1 MTRSVK
7 VLKHWGITFKKNWQ
21 LLVLCIPALTAYILF
36 SYVPMAGVVMAFKNY
51 RYNLGIFGSPW
62 AGFKNFEYLL
72 RSPDLWR
79 ITRNTVGYSLLFLV
93 VGMAAEIITALLLF
107 EIDSKKS
114 LKFYQTCLQFPR
126 FMSWVIIGFVTYA
139 IFNPTLGVMNQ
150 VLRMFGMDKVDVYSN
165 AAYWPWILTICHI
178 WKSVGSGCIVYY
190 AALMGVDGSL
200 YEAAAIDGA
209 GRWKQTIHISI
220 PSLIPVATI
229 LGIMAIGG
237 TFSGDFGL
245 FYQIPRNIGTLYST
259 TDIVNTY
266 TFRALQG
273 SNYTAGAAAGLLQS
287 VLGLIMVLLSNGA
300 VKKIAPENA
309 MF

>member
-1 MTRSVK
+1 MK
-7 VLKHWGITFKKNWQ
+7 KIKHWGVTLKKNWQ
-21 LLVLCIPALTAYILF
+21 LLMLCIPALTAYILF
-36 SYVPMAGVVMAFKNY
+36 SYVPMAGVVMAFKKY
-51 RYNLGIFGSPW
+51 KYNLGIFGSPW
-62 AGFKNFEYLL
+62 FGFKNFEYLL
-72 RSPDLWR
+72 KSPDLWR
-79 ITRNTVGYSLLFLV
+79 ITRNTVGYSLLFLA

-107 EIDSKKS
+107 EIENKIS

-126 FMSWVIIGFVTYA
+126 FMSWVIVGFVTYA
-139 IFNPTLGVMNQ
+139 IFNPSLGVLNQ
-150 VLRMFGMDKVDVYSN
+150 VLTFFGADKVDVYSN
-165 AAYWPWILTICHI
+165 PSYWPIILTACNV
-178 WKSVGSGCIVYY
+178 WKGVGSGCIVYY
-190 AALMGVDGSL
+190 AALMGIDSSL

-209 GRWKQTIHISI
+209 SRWKQTLHISL

-266 TFRALQG
+266 TFRALQN
-273 SNYTAGAAAGLLQS
+273 SNFAAGAAVGLLQS
-287 VLGLIMVLLSNGA
+287 VLGLIMVLLANGV
-300 VKKIAPENA
+300 VKKIAPDNA